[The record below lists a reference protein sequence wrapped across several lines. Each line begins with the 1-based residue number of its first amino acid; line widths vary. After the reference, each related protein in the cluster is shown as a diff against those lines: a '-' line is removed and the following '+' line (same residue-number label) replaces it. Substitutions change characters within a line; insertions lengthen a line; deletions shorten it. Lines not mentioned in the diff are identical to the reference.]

1 MKKKLMMVAVLLGAL
16 TLGACVDDNESQS
29 VTNVRE
35 AKAKQL
41 TALADLSKAQAEAE
55 LIKANAQKAYQEAQ
69 AEYYKAQAAVEN
81 ADAADKEFLLKK
93 AKEEYERNLEA
104 INLEAQN
111 RLLAARIQAARNEQE
126 FLELANDLLKDL
138 YRRYASEVSTLDIYK
153 SQLNSQNLLV
163 TRYEAGAIS
172 TDQANAAQKAIYE
185 NNILGYK
192 TQIEAY
198 KAYTGK
204 DKAELAAEAN
214 KLYTEYRNLYM
225 DYTQAGQIA
234 VTARVAYDESLKPFN
249 PYSDKVT
256 LKTLLA
262 QRTLTDLNFYNFK
275 YEEFVISKEANLSV
289 TRYSL
294 NGEASIVYKR
304 QDLKRIEA
312 TVKTELGAPKAGDE
326 AATGLYASLEN
337 AETQLADAMAAE
349 NPDQGT
355 IDMWTGQVASWKDQ
369 INSKKAELAE
379 ATQNCTDFEAAIA
392 SFAGDDMKAY
402 DAALEALKSDK
413 AVVAY
418 IEAMKAEEVAQ
429 EATTIAQN
437 KWQAAQNLSNAGVDA
452 KQQILYLESNIADNQ
467 KWIAELS
474 NDYTQSLQQAKD
486 EVTRLTTQIEL
497 QEAVVALAKK
507 NLDAAIA
514 AQE

>member
-1 MKKKLMMVAVLLGAL
+1 MMVAVLLGAL
-16 TLGACVDDNESQS
+16 SLGACVDDNESAS

-41 TALADLSKAQAEAE
+41 TAMAELSKAQAEAE
-55 LIKANAQKAYQEAQ
+55 LITANAQKAYQEAQ
-69 AEYYKAQAAVEN
+69 AEYQKALAAVQN
-81 ADAADKEFLLKK
+81 MAAAEKEFTLKQT
-93 AKEEYERNLEA
+93 KEEYERNLES

-111 RLLAARIQAARNEQE
+111 RLLAAKIQAAQNEQE
-126 FLELANDLLKDL
+126 FLALANDLLKGL
-138 YRRYASEVSTLDIYK
+138 YREYAMEVSSLDGLK
-153 SQLNSQNLLV
+153 SQLNIQNMLV
-163 TRYEAGAIS
+163 TRYEAGVIS

-204 DKAELAAEAN
+204 DKAELEAEAR
-214 KLYTEYRNLYM
+214 KLQTEYSNLNM
-225 DYTQAGQIA
+225 DYVQAQQA
-234 VTARVAYDESLKPFN
+234 TTTAQKACNESLKPFS
-249 PYSDKVT
+249 PYNDNVT

-262 QRTLTDLNFYNFK
+262 QQTLSELNFYGFN
-275 YEEFVISKEANLSV
+275 YDAFVIDEEANISV

-294 NGEASIVYKR
+294 NGETSVVYKR
-304 QDLKRIEA
+304 QELARIEA
-312 TVKTELGAPKAGDE
+312 TAKTELGAPKAGE
-326 AATGLYASLEN
+326 KAATGLYASLEN
-337 AETQLADAMAAE
+337 AETQLAAAKAAE
-349 NPDQGT
+349 TPDQGL
-355 IDMWTGQVASWKDQ
+355 IDMWTAQVASWKDQ

-392 SFAGDDMKAY
+392 SFSGDDMKAY

-418 IEAMKAEEVAQ
+418 IAAKKAEEVAQ
-429 EATTIAQN
+429 EATNIAQS
-437 KWQAAQNLSNAGVDA
+437 KWQAAQSLSYAGVDA
-452 KQQILYLESNIADNQ
+452 KQQILYLEGSIADNQ

-474 NDYTQSLQQAKD
+474 NDYKQSLQQAKD
-486 EVTRLTTQIEL
+486 EVTRLTTQIEM
-497 QEAVVALAKK
+497 QQAVVDLAKK

-514 AQE
+514 AQAE